1 MYTIPARSATKA
13 PQSPLERQLI
23 IDFLKEKGYK
33 LEDLRRL
40 PRKHSKALMSQAC
53 TFASLRLAEIEA
65 RSQFRQKTHFED
77 R

>member
-1 MYTIPARSATKA
+1 MYNIPTRIASNA

-23 IDFLKEKGYK
+23 IDFLKEKGYQP
-33 LEDLRRL
+33 EDLKRL
-40 PRKHSKALMSQAC
+40 PRKKSKELMSQAC

-65 RSQFRQKTHFED
+65 RSKFRRKTHFED